1 MTREERIERL
11 TDFLSKEYPHTQAFN
26 TPNLVGDYMESVYED
41 GGIEVL
47 YAPGYGYV
55 EIFGLTES
63 EFENITVISEWGSRY
78 TLGEEKDDEDG
89 D

>member
-1 MTREERIERL
+1 MTRKQRIEKL
-11 TDFLSKEYPHTQAFN
+11 TDFLLEEYPHTQAFN
-26 TPNLVGDYMESVYED
+26 THNLVGDYMESVYED
-41 GGIEVL
+41 KSIEVF

-63 EFENITVISEWGSRY
+63 EFENITVINEWGGRY
-78 TLGEEKDDEDG
+78 TLGEEEDDEAG